1 MTTTT
6 KAATTG
12 DDNYSSSS
20 LMMTLG
26 RVTLPLLSSLSS
38 NTTKPIVQSL
48 LQKYQAQSTIR
59 SFLKRKLKLI
69 HPFSSSFPHTLP
81 LASTHFLFQALNSSS
96 LQIRQ
101 TVVEILLEAVESS
114 KQIDQLSYI
123 LWDICRD
130 DMVSF
135 LRGNTTHYGFVQ
147 IYGLL
152 VHYILSSPTDNRHDR
167 FYTFLIKHD
176 ILHWLSKHAL
186 EMVTMMVQHENRIS
200 SRRSPSPS
208 IDSFDSN
215 GTTVE
220 LNQDQV
226 KDRLYVIVHFMFQ
239 MICVATK
246 SECMERHDLARKY
259 LWRRSAPHEK
269 TGIATTFDSGSSM
282 SPLANLLA
290 LFYILRNKGTM
301 SLMGKDVVLFPDK
314 RVDRV
319 VFMLAKMVDI
329 HGQVMLI
336 PEIKDDGTEKGK
348 AESESKNGSPHRRLR
363 VEGNSSGVLGRL
375 SDRNG
380 ARAQLEDLD
389 PISNDPSERIL
400 QRLSGSS
407 SRGNSERDS
416 SAFPS
421 RSFSSAAEVMSRTMS
436 FLDRNH
442 RDSEDDGERRDGT
455 SSSMANLMNFRLMRD
470 DEQDD
475 DEQEDEE
482 SDNDVHDE
490 EENQSQD
497 TEKDDRASEDE
508 IEDDDDE
515 EEDDDDEEEE
525 DEDEHH
531 LIHQDMHD
539 EEIFSDTEHGDEAI
553 LDNIIVEVG
562 SAPYQDEMMILDDI
576 CGDRDHE
583 MEILS
588 AVQSRDKKSS
598 SDAESC
604 GVKGMNESTKAFRSQ
619 VFLRANMEVLEA
631 QYPTHNHNEYN
642 RVLTPAAEQY
652 LLKAICDLVQPPKT
666 PLKLK
671 VFMRRAPTQEEFFRG
686 SLSRNPILISSLSVE
701 QSSGSTNNDAS
712 VRDLRQHIAND
723 LQMADSAEL
732 LELLVAGKILDMNLK
747 LRVVAQTVW
756 RSHVLDNSGNSIP
769 AGSGLR
775 ALLSGAAFGAGGL
788 SRSRV
793 DENSPMSDFPPM
805 VVTYRLAGVDGEA
818 TEDIIEEGDLVD
830 PDAPPN
836 TANLSSDEYERRME
850 KEFGLT
856 RAITKGRGI
865 GVLLHSLG
873 SILGDTRKR
882 IRRDDVRRSFT
893 LCGHKV
899 DVCNSARSL
908 FLKNPPCSALVLLR
922 HCAMIT
928 DNRKKLIKAQAPV
941 VFLRL
946 LLEVL
951 SSINDPV
958 ASSSSRPR
966 SMSISESHEAS
977 SSRKD
982 GGNNPTS
989 VALQELIE
997 ILASDISNES
1007 SKQAES
1013 DSTFDISLSDV
1024 DFEEEESESSM
1035 LLLLSSLRTTS
1046 LSPPLRKVI
1055 AKLLPFLTYGQL
1067 PQSKALA
1074 SQFITNIPLSF
1085 LRKSN
1090 SIDLDDQSD
1099 DENILIA
1106 TFIDAACHLPPIAV
1120 CDTLRSELIRQ
1131 GFIADM
1137 RDFILEDIPSYPPPW
1152 SPALLQKD
1160 CAQTEF
1166 EKSRARDDWKFY
1178 YGRNGLQTVFK
1189 ILIGLARDHDTTQ
1202 CFLADIEVPENANIL
1217 KGERLLT
1224 TCHWIESTSDKDDV
1238 STNGLGI
1245 LAEELLDT
1253 LLKGNSKVEVKINA
1267 LRTTT
1272 RERKKEIAQ
1281 ERRNKA
1287 LSVMTTFSSGAKVP
1301 VSIEERKTG
1310 SSLSSSSVKPAGG
1323 KRKREKAGVQMNKK
1337 NKPSAAKPAWML
1349 EMEAIEDEKGLVCAI
1364 CQEGRTYK
1372 PTEILG
1378 LYAYVKKISISYN
1391 KGGGKSLIDGT
1402 LMIVSIP
1409 SQLPKALQGTDM
1421 EEDWYNPSIA
1431 LASLLKSSTD
1441 SSQLLTASGSSITG
1455 SRSCYFTTSV
1465 TAGNSVHCNC
1475 HERARIADRNHSKAP
1490 KTEWEG
1496 ASLRNSRVTCN
1507 AILPLIS
1514 KENSQIPVMS
1524 LERALHN
1531 YQTVTTNIL
1540 GSEPNSMVWN
1550 ILYDLNFLLLR
1561 IAYGEP
1567 LNNDCGGGS
1576 LTSNSALIF
1585 YDLFLI
1591 DTIARNSEHD
1601 SPITVQHA
1609 RELSTCFLAASS
1621 ILRSGEMEVG
1631 NLAKKLRKGFIES
1644 SLMSSI
1650 CCILFK
1656 NAITDVGI
1664 SGTSKMRW
1672 ELYKN
1677 HFLTG
1682 ILQYAGR
1689 RHALG
1694 IESSGC
1700 VQPNSKGRG
1709 RASSFSE
1716 WDYDGSVGPSPDRRK
1731 HTTRKGPS
1739 TIELYSKAIRPM
1751 VTFYAMIDQVSK
1763 DFSLEMSDEDVEASA
1778 SKLVGVVESCY
1789 NAENVSALL
1798 STANISLDHTTIIE
1812 EIEIGINSVY

>member
-1 MTTTT
+1 
-6 KAATTG
+6 
-12 DDNYSSSS
+12 
-20 LMMTLG
+20 MTLG

-59 SFLKRKLKLI
+59 SFLKRKLKFI
-69 HPFSSSFPHTLP
+69 PHSSSSSFPHTVP
-81 LASTHFLFQALNSSS
+81 LASTHFLFQAFNSSS

-101 TVVEILLEAVESS
+101 TVVEILLEAVESP
-114 KQIDQLSYI
+114 KQIDQLTHI

-130 DMVSF
+130 DMISF
-135 LRGNTTHYGFVQ
+135 LRGMKTHYGFLQ

-152 VHYILSSPTDNRHDR
+152 AHYILSPTDNHHDL
-167 FYTFLIKHD
+167 FYTFLVKHD
-176 ILHWLSKHAL
+176 VLHWLSRHAL
-186 EMVTMMVQHENRIS
+186 EMVTMMVQNENRVS
-200 SRRSPSPS
+200 SRRSSS
-208 IDSFDSN
+208 RSSDSLDSN

-220 LNQDQV
+220 LNQDHV

-259 LWRRSAPHEK
+259 LWCRSAAHEG
-269 TGIATTFDSGSSM
+269 TRIASTFDSGSSM

-290 LFYILRNKGTM
+290 LFYILRNKGSM
-301 SLMGKDVVLFPDK
+301 SLMGKDVVLFPDE
-314 RVDRV
+314 RVNRI
-319 VFMLAKMVDI
+319 VFMLGKMVDI

-336 PEIKDDGTEKGK
+336 PEIKEDGTEKGK
-348 AESESKNGSPHRRLR
+348 EEHESMNDSPHRRSR
-363 VEGNSSGVLGRL
+363 VEGNSSGMLGRM
-375 SDRNG
+375 SGRNG
-380 ARAQLEDLD
+380 ARAHLEDFD

-416 SAFPS
+416 TTFAS

-436 FLDRNH
+436 FLDHNR
-442 RDSEDDGERRDGT
+442 RDSEDDGERHDGA

-475 DEQEDEE
+475 DEQDDEE
-482 SDNDVHDE
+482 SDNDDHDE

-497 TEKDDRASEDE
+497 TEKDDRVSEDE
-508 IEDDDDE
+508 IEDDEDDDE
-515 EEDDDDEEEE
+515 EEDDEDDD
-525 DEDEHH
+525 DEDENHS
-531 LIHQDMHD
+531 IHQEMHD
-539 EEIFSDTEHGDEAI
+539 EEIFSDMEHGGDEAI
-553 LDNIIVEVG
+553 LDNIIVEVA

-576 CGDRDHE
+576 HGDRDEE

-588 AVQSRDKKSS
+588 AVRSRDKKSS
-598 SDAESC
+598 SDAESS
-604 GVKGMNESTKAFRSQ
+604 GVKGIKESTKAFRSQ

-652 LLKAICDLVQPPKT
+652 LLRALCNLVQPPKR

-686 SLSRNPILISSLSVE
+686 SLSRNPILISSLTVE
-701 QSSGSTNNDAS
+701 QSSGSANNDAS

-756 RSHVLDNSGNSIP
+756 RSHVLENPGNSVP
-769 AGSGLR
+769 AGSGIR
-775 ALLSGAAFGAGGL
+775 SLLSGAAFRADGL
-788 SRSRV
+788 SRSKV

-818 TEDIIEEGDLVD
+818 TEDKIEEDDLVD
-830 PDAPPN
+830 PDAPPD
-836 TANLSSDEYERRME
+836 TANLSNNEYEQRME
-850 KEFGLT
+850 KEYGLT
-856 RAITKGRGI
+856 RSITKGRGI

-899 DVCNSARSL
+899 DVCNLARSL
-908 FLKNPPCSALVLLR
+908 FLKNPPCSALILLR

-951 SSINDPV
+951 NSINDPV

-966 SMSISESHEAS
+966 SMSLSESHEAS

-1007 SKQAES
+1007 SKKAES

-1074 SQFITNIPLSF
+1074 SQFITNVPLSF
-1085 LRKSN
+1085 LRNSN
-1090 SIDLDDQSD
+1090 SIDLDDQSN

-1106 TFIDAACHLPPIAV
+1106 TFIDAACHLPPTAV

-1131 GFIADM
+1131 GFVADM
-1137 RDFILEDIPSYPPPW
+1137 RDFILEGIPSYPPPW

-1160 CAQTEF
+1160 CALTEI
-1166 EKSRARDDWKFY
+1166 EKSRARDAWKLY

-1189 ILIGLARDHDTTQ
+1189 VLIGLARDHDTTQ

-1224 TCHWIESTSDKDDV
+1224 ACHWIESTSDKDDV

-1253 LLKGNSKVEVKINA
+1253 LLKGNANVEAKINA

-1281 ERRNKA
+1281 DRRNKA

-1301 VSIEERKTG
+1301 VSMEERKTD
-1310 SSLSSSSVKPAGG
+1310 SSLSSSTKPAGG
-1323 KRKREKAGVQMNKK
+1323 KRKREKAGIQMNKK
-1337 NKPSAAKPAWML
+1337 NKQSAAKPAWML

-1409 SQLPKALQGTDM
+1409 SQLPKALQGTDV

-1431 LASLLKSSTD
+1431 LASLLRSSTD

-1475 HERARIADRNHSKAP
+1475 HERARIADRNHPKAP

-1531 YQTVTTNIL
+1531 YQTVTTTIL

-1585 YDLFLI
+1585 YDLFLV

-1682 ILQYAGR
+1682 ILQLAGR

-1716 WDYDGSVGPSPDRRK
+1716 WDYDGSVGPSSDRRK
-1731 HTTRKGPS
+1731 YTTRKGPS

-1751 VTFYAMIDQVSK
+1751 VTFYAVIDQVSK
-1763 DFSLEMSDEDVEASA
+1763 DFSLEMSDQDVEASA